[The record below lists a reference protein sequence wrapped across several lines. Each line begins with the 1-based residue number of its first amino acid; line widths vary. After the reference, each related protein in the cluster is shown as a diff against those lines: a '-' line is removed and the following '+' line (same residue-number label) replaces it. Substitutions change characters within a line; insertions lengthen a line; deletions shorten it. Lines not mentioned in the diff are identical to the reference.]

1 LKVTTRYFGDIEVE
15 ESKILLF
22 PWGIPGFEHLH
33 RFLLLEDRGF
43 FWLQSV
49 DDPDIVFAVCDP
61 FVCFPGYEVEIPSP
75 ECEALGITKS
85 DEVIVLAIMS
95 VRSPQEIG
103 VNLLAPLVINCTLKM
118 GKQIILEDER
128 YTLYHPLV
136 LKGQGAEVN
145 AGHHP
150 EGQ

>member
-1 LKVTTRYFGDIEVE
+1 MRVATRYFGDIEVD

-22 PWGIPGFEHLH
+22 PWGIPGFEHLR

-49 DDPDIVFAVCDP
+49 DDRDVVFAVCDP
-61 FVCFPGYEVEIPSP
+61 FVCFPGYEVEIPTA

-85 DEVIVLAIMS
+85 DEVIVLAIMN
-95 VRSPQEIG
+95 VRSPQDIG

-136 LKGQGAEVN
+136 LRGQGDAVDARHNKED
-145 AGHHP
+145 
-150 EGQ
+150 